1 MNWCCAMMCVYCHFQ
16 KYILWSK
23 RMLNTH
29 GRYGGS
35 KKLIGDQ
42 VQVFPTSPTRPPR
55 LLWPKDGKR
64 SRGTRFGRWFRTAWL
79 GQLATDA
86 TTSYGVRLGRS
97 LYGWKGNFI
106 EIPMAL
112 VSYPNSIWVD
122 GNHWNKWTSKICEGA
137 ASPPF
142 GSLARVSCRSP
153 WGHVLGLEHDP
164 HQVLVV
170 PLPSH
175 ILP

>member
-1 MNWCCAMMCVYCHFQ
+1 
-16 KYILWSK
+16 
-23 RMLNTH
+23 MLNTH
-29 GRYGGS
+29 GRYGGP

-42 VQVFPTSPTRPPR
+42 VQVFPTSSTRPPR
-55 LLWPKDGKR
+55 HLWRKDGKR

-79 GQLATDA
+79 SQLATDA
-86 TTSYGVRLGRS
+86 TNSYGVRLGRS
-97 LYGWKGNFI
+97 LYGWNGIFI

-122 GNHWNKWTSKICEGA
+122 GNHWNKWTSRICQGA
-137 ASPPF
+137 PSPPF
-142 GSLARVSCRSP
+142 GPLARVSCRSP
-153 WGHVLGLEHDP
+153 WGHVLGLEHDT
-164 HQVLVV
+164 HQVLIV

>member
-1 MNWCCAMMCVYCHFQ
+1 
-16 KYILWSK
+16 
-23 RMLNTH
+23 MLNTH

-35 KKLIGDQ
+35 NKLIGDQ
-42 VQVFPTSPTRPPR
+42 VQVFPTSSTRPPR
-55 LLWPKDGKR
+55 HLLPKDGKR
-64 SRGTRFGRWFRTAWL
+64 SRGTRVGRWFRTAWL

-86 TTSYGVRLGRS
+86 TTSYGVHLRRS
-97 LYGWKGNFI
+97 LYGWKENFVK
-106 EIPMAL
+106 IPMAL

-122 GNHWNKWTSKICEGA
+122 GNHWNKWTSRICQGA

-142 GSLARVSCRSP
+142 GPLARVSWRSP

-170 PLPSH
+170 PPPSH